1 MADTTKVLLAAAL
14 IAAFLLQTGEG
25 VLFFHHIFR
34 PESRATKRPID
45 KIPWTSLR
53 KEADQ
58 IWQKYYEN
66 QPLQFIYPK
75 LKPLPFCRGLTARV
89 GRVCSP
95 IRIWF

>member
-1 MADTTKVLLAAAL
+1 MADTTKVLLTFTL
-14 IAAFLLQTGEG
+14 IATFLVPTGEG
-25 VLFFHHIFR
+25 ALFVYHIIR
-34 PESRATKRPID
+34 PESRATKMPTH
-45 KIPWTSLR
+45 KMR
-53 KEADQ
+53 KEADR

-66 QPLQFIYPK
+66 QDLQFIYPK

>member
-1 MADTTKVLLAAAL
+1 MADTTKVLLTFAL
-14 IAAFLLQTGEG
+14 IATFLVQTGEG
-25 VLFFHHIFR
+25 ALFVYHNIR
-34 PESRATKRPID
+34 PESRATKMPTH
-45 KIPWTSLR
+45 KIR

-66 QPLQFIYPK
+66 QDLQFIYPK